1 MISDYWTPVWQHV
14 AISFYTYS
22 VCCILM
28 CWYTTYEWHH
38 WPFSTGMNIGTGF
51 KAGPCDLE
59 CFLPSN
65 RGLTKPSKEIDII
78 YGYRMFWNLELMIEF
93 HIFQELAGQFFIT
106 SFSSF
111 LIPTWGWPT
120 WAMILVRP
128 CQPSWFQHLKPTSSI
143 SVRSVSRKDPE
154 CGLRSICFLDAGA
167 CANAR
172 NPRILPP
179 WHVPR
184 MLVKQCHKPRC
195 SWFNPSTWW
204 WLGFF

>member
-1 MISDYWTPVWQHV
+1 MD
-14 AISFYTYS
+14 
-22 VCCILM
+22 
-28 CWYTTYEWHH
+28 
-38 WPFSTGMNIGTGF
+38 IG
-51 KAGPCDLE
+51 C
-59 CFLPSN
+59 S
-65 RGLTKPSKEIDII
+65 EI
-78 YGYRMFWNLELMIEF
+78 WSSWVEF
-93 HIFQELAGQFFIT
+93 HGNSTSFKNWQDKT
-106 SFSSF
+106 HHHSFSSF
-111 LIPTWGWPT
+111 LIHGIFPT

-204 WLGFF
+204 WLGFFLLLLYYTIWMINIYIYAISCFSKHQHIICNVSPLRVTVHGKDMLETQRHGSPTTRLSAATHGEPR